1 MQAVRAREIPGAGRD
16 VLMDCLLAAA
26 AAAAAAGRTVGGL
39 AVEEDVVLEMEGLCA
54 RLALAQ
60 LKVQQERQHVAAM
73 PAQGSEP

>member
-1 MQAVRAREIPGAGRD
+1 MQAVRARDIPGAGRD
-16 VLMDCLLAAA
+16 VLMDCLLA